1 MAITGVSSIS
11 GQQIIAAGA
20 LSAASAGT
28 ALYDENGNPITGYLT
43 AVPTGYAT
51 SGDITGTAQYGLTTA
66 GWSEITGGGSLTGDY
81 VSGKNVLQ
89 NTYSPYD
96 FTAATVSG
104 DVSVKRYY
112 DFGGSITT
120 LWNYSLSSIGNSV
133 SNNSGNWQKATGT
146 NTLIEYNDKYEMFN
160 SAYKPSITDYT
171 QNNVEWYDDSH
182 CMINVGNIAN
192 EKITFETDSITA
204 TGYDDSFFQ
213 PGTSWLL
220 ESIGDGSATYVRN
233 FKYTGKNSDFIS
245 INNPGYTN
253 QEVWYKTYS
262 GVELKELA
270 FKDDITGGA
279 SFPASAEEACEAV
292 TANSA
297 TWNGKQDALTFGYNA
312 SNAISSINESAIA
325 AGGATYSNT
334 DNGLISAIDS
344 SGLYATSGSAN
355 HLNLDGT
362 MGGNIT
368 QVKGASTFYY
378 MPSVSPWTTA
388 DVATGIFSPLQYATG
403 ACLAMNDNYFKAYF
417 KGNEW
422 FVCNTYTDQMLRGE
436 THQSRGVH
444 ITGATTAGNGFNL
457 GINGVSGINDTA
469 KNYNWILQRGY
480 VSGKGVAGEWKYGP
494 SEDAALR
501 AVSSCD
507 MHESAFEYDASDN
520 ITGYNGSAFAGGGS
534 LPASAEEACE
544 AVTANSGAWG
554 GSALPISAGPG
565 IALNL
570 VDGVLVI
577 STAGAGDMGNLI
589 EDDY

>member
-28 ALYDENGNPITGYLT
+28 ALYDENGNAITSYLT

-89 NTYSPYD
+89 NPDMQYE
-96 FTAATVSG
+96 FNAVTVSG
-104 DVSVKRYY
+104 DVSVKHYY
-112 DFGGSITT
+112 DLGGGNITND
-120 LWNYSLSSIGNSV
+120 WNYSLSSVGKALGD
-133 SNNSGNWQKATGT
+133 NSGNWQKATGT
-146 NTLIEYNDKYEMFN
+146 NTLCEYNNKYEMFN
-160 SAYKPSITDYT
+160 SAYKPSLSDYT
-171 QNNVEWYDDSH
+171 QNDVEWLNDSH
-182 CMINVGNIAN
+182 CMIEVRNIAI

-204 TGYDDSFFQ
+204 TGYDNNFYYT
-213 PGTSWLL
+213 GTSWLL

-233 FKYTGKNSDFIS
+233 FKYTGANFDLIS
-245 INNPGYTN
+245 IYNPGHTN
-253 QEVWYKTYS
+253 QELWYKTYS

-270 FKDDITGGA
+270 FKDDIPSGGG

-297 TWNGKQDALTFGYNA
+297 TWNGKQDTLTFGYDGN
-312 SNAISSINESAIA
+312 NAISSINNSAL
-325 AGGATYSNT
+325 AGGGSTYGYTTNS
-334 DNGLISAIDS
+334 LISAIDS

-355 HLNLDGT
+355 HLIGNGT
-362 MGGNIT
+362 MGRNIL
-368 QVKGASTFYY
+368 QSYDSNYFYY
-378 MPSVSPWTTA
+378 MPTVSPWPTTG
-388 DVATGIFSPLQYATG
+388 VATGIFSPLQYATG
-403 ACLAMNDNYFKAYF
+403 ACLAMDAGSFKAYY

-422 FVCNTYTDQMLRGE
+422 FVSNTAIGQMLRGE
-436 THQSRGVH
+436 VHQSRGVH
-444 ITGATTAGNGFNL
+444 ISGTTTAGYGFNL
-457 GINGVSGINDTA
+457 GILSVSGVNST
-469 KNYNWILQRGY
+469 G
-480 VSGKGVAGEWKYGP
+480 SWKYGYY
-494 SEDAALR
+494 EDKALR

-520 ITGYNGSAFAGGGS
+520 ITGYNGSAFAGGS

-554 GSALPISAGPG
+554 GSALQISAGAG

-577 STAGAGDMGNLI
+577 STAVSDSTNPGDL
-589 EDDY
+589 EA